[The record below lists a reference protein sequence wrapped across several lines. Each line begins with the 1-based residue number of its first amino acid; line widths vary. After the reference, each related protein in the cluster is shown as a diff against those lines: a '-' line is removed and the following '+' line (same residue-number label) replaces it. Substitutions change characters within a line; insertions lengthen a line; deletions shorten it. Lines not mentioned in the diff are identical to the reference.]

1 MAFFKKRI
9 KTEKEPIVIDERLRH
24 IAFIMD
30 GNGRWA
36 QRRGMQRPMGH
47 IEGMKAFDRLMVH
60 CRELGI
66 PHVTVYAFST
76 ENWKRPTA
84 EVDTI
89 MNLLSTYM
97 DRGINELE
105 ENRTAYHF
113 IGDKS
118 GLPEKLR
125 EKAEYLEKI
134 SAHLPLTLNIALN
147 YGAHSEM
154 VHAVN
159 TLIASGKT
167 EVTEKDI
174 DGALYTAHSPYPDLL
189 VRTAG
194 EYRLSNFLLWQLAYS
209 ELYFTDILWPD
220 LTNDQLDD
228 IIRSFYN
235 RNRTYGGLKG
245 SNKGEK
251 TSK

>member
-1 MAFFKKRI
+1 MALFKSK
-9 KTEKEPIVIDERLRH
+9 KTAAENSGEKEPLIIDERLKH

-66 PHVTVYAFST
+66 PNVTVYAFST
-76 ENWKRPTA
+76 ENWKRPQP

-89 MNLLSTYM
+89 MNLLSSYM

-113 IGDKS
+113 IGDKTPLS
-118 GLPEKLR
+118 PKLR
-125 EKAEYLEKI
+125 EKAEHLEKI
-134 SAHLPLTLNIALN
+134 SAHMPLTLNIALN
-147 YGAHSEM
+147 YGSHAEM
-154 VHAVN
+154 THAVN
-159 TLIASGKT
+159 SILASGKK
-167 EVTEKDI
+167 EVTEEDI
-174 DGALYTAHSPYPDLL
+174 AAALYTAHSPYPDLL
-189 VRTAG
+189 VRTGG

-220 LTNDQLDD
+220 LSNDQLDD
-228 IIRSFYN
+228 IIREFYK
-235 RNRTYGGLKG
+235 RNRTYGGVK
-245 SNKGEK
+245 KA
-251 TSK
+251 

>member
-1 MAFFKKRI
+1 MAFFKKR
-9 KTEKEPIVIDERLRH
+9 TAAAKEPVVIDERLRH

-47 IEGMKAFDRLMVH
+47 IEGMKTFDRLMIH
-60 CRELGI
+60 CRKLGI

-76 ENWKRPTA
+76 ENWKRPKA

-89 MNLLSTYM
+89 MNLLSSYM

-105 ENRTAYHF
+105 EHQTAYHF

-147 YGAHSEM
+147 YGAHAEM
-154 VHAVN
+154 VNAVN

-167 EVTEKDI
+167 EVTAEDI
-174 DGALYTAHSPYPDLL
+174 NGALYTAHSPAPDLL
-189 VRTAG
+189 IRTAG

-235 RNRTYGGLKG
+235 RNRTYGGLK
-245 SNKGEK
+245 KGDK
-251 TSK
+251 DAK

>member
-1 MAFFKKRI
+1 MAFFKKR
-9 KTEKEPIVIDERLRH
+9 TPEKEPIVIDERLQH

-47 IEGMKAFDRLMVH
+47 IEGMKSFDRLMVH

-76 ENWKRPTA
+76 ENWKRPKP

-89 MNLLSTYM
+89 MNLLSSYM

-118 GLPEKLR
+118 GLPDKLR

-167 EVTEKDI
+167 EVTADDI
-174 DGALYTAHSPYPDLL
+174 NGALYTAHSPYPDLL

-220 LTNDQLDD
+220 LSNDQLDD

-245 SNKGEK
+245 GDKGAK
-251 TSK
+251 TAK

>member
-1 MAFFKKRI
+1 MAFFKKR
-9 KTEKEPIVIDERLRH
+9 TSPEKQPIVIDKRLQH

-47 IEGMKAFDRLMVH
+47 IEGMKSFDRLMVH

-76 ENWKRPTA
+76 ENWKRPKA

-89 MNLLSTYM
+89 MNLLSSYM

-167 EVTEKDI
+167 EVTEIDI
-174 DGALYTAHSPYPDLL
+174 DNALYTAHSPYPDLL

-220 LTNDQLDD
+220 LSNDQLDD

-235 RNRTYGGLKG
+235 RNRTYGGLKNG
-245 SNKGEK
+245 EKGDK